1 MRTSTFIA
9 QLVALL
15 LLGASQGRAFSLLG
29 PFSGWQSPDLGYNI
43 PNGAQEY
50 GGPRLRGD
58 EFRLSTPV
66 VTYGIDGSFLEFFG
80 VEGAQAV
87 DAAFA
92 VFNNLTNVSAFSQ
105 TLEEFPLK
113 ADGVNP
119 TARALG
125 LIDLK
130 TQLMSQ
136 ILATMGLTSP
146 ERWCWSL
153 RARYVVGTSPS
164 YSVVNFNYDPVSG
177 RPSRYINGTLYSYVI
192 REIYNA
198 DGTVGFYDAREVPV
212 DSANP
217 MVTLAST
224 VSANA
229 ALTSDDRM
237 IRAISPTGR
246 YFNGLTRD
254 DAGGLRYL
262 YHPSNRNYEGAPA
275 GSFRGTP
282 SSTGGGG
289 GGSAALESPWTVAG
303 TSGQVGTTAVGT
315 SATTPTTQQ
324 LVNLAVRAG
333 VDKVRFVKVNTDPVL
348 RQNSRQAAV
357 TYPEVVSS
365 NGVVVRQVVSRI
377 LARPDILISARDLG
391 VGTYVPIIG
400 AQVQP
405 GFVNT
410 GAALDGNAE
419 GPGNIEPQSG
429 FTFSK
434 VGVYSLNRGNTD
446 EQDGQPGR
454 LWGSFDGS
462 TNAPVLYPIGSKLA
476 DLEAAALYL
485 KGN

>member
-1 MRTSTFIA
+1 MRTTHFIA
-9 QLVALL
+9 PIVALL
-15 LLGASQGRAFSLLG
+15 LLGSLPGRAFSLLG
-29 PFSGWQSPDLGYNI
+29 PLSGWQSPDLGYNI
-43 PNGAQEY
+43 PNSPPEY

-58 EFRLSTPV
+58 EYRLSTPV

-80 VEGAQAV
+80 VQGAQAV
-87 DAAFA
+87 DDAFA
-92 VFNNLTNVSAFSQ
+92 VFNGLTNVSAFSE

-113 ADGVNP
+113 ADGINP

-125 LIDLK
+125 LMDIK

-136 ILATMGLTSP
+136 ILATLGLTSP

-153 RARYVVGTSPS
+153 RARYVTGNTPS
-164 YSVVNFNYDPVSG
+164 YSVINFNYDPISG
-177 RPSRYINGTLYSYVI
+177 RPSRYINGSLYSYVI

-217 MVTLAST
+217 TVSLAST
-224 VSANA
+224 ISVNA
-229 ALTSDDRM
+229 FDTSDDRM
-237 IRAISPTGR
+237 VRAISPTGR
-246 YFNGLTRD
+246 YFTGLTRD

-262 YHPSNRNYEGAPA
+262 YHPANRNYEGAPA

-289 GGSAALESPWTVAG
+289 GGSALESPWTVAG

-315 SATTPTTQQ
+315 AATTPTTLQ

-348 RQNSRQAAV
+348 RQNARQAAV

-365 NGVVVRQVVSRI
+365 NGVVIRQVVSR
-377 LARPDILISARDLG
+377 LLTRPDILISARDLG
-391 VGTYVPIIG
+391 VANYVPFIG
-400 AQVQP
+400 AQNLP
-405 GFVNT
+405 TFVNT
-410 GAALDGNAE
+410 GATLDANFE
-419 GPGNIEPQSG
+419 GPGNVEPQSG
-429 FTFSK
+429 YTFSK
-434 VGVYSLNRGNTD
+434 VGVYSLNTGNTD
-446 EQDGQPGR
+446 EQDGQPGS

>member
-1 MRTSTFIA
+1 
-9 QLVALL
+9 L
-15 LLGASQGRAFSLLG
+15 LLGSLPGRAFSLLG
-29 PFSGWQSPDLGYNI
+29 PFSGWQSPELGYNI
-43 PNGAQEY
+43 PNGPIEY

-58 EFRLSTPV
+58 EYRLSTPV

-87 DAAFA
+87 DSAFA
-92 VFNNLTNVSAFSQ
+92 LFNNLTNVSAFSPS
-105 TLEEFPLK
+105 LAEFPLK

-130 TQLMSQ
+130 TQLLSQ
-136 ILATMGLTSP
+136 ILATLGLTSP

-153 RARYVVGTSPS
+153 RARYAPANTPS
-164 YSVVNFNYDPVSG
+164 YSVVNFNYDPISG
-177 RPSRYINGTLYSYVI
+177 RPSRYVNGTLYSYVI

-198 DGTVGFYDAREVPV
+198 DGTVSFYDAREVPV

-217 MVTLAST
+217 MVSLAS
-224 VSANA
+224 SISINSQ
-229 ALTSDDRM
+229 LTSDDRVS
-237 IRAISPTGR
+237 RALSPSGR
-246 YFNGLTRD
+246 YFTGLTRD

-262 YHPSNRNYEGAPA
+262 YHPANRNYEGAPA
-275 GSFRGTP
+275 GSFRG
-282 SSTGGGG
+282 SVSTGGGAA
-289 GGSAALESPWTVAG
+289 SASLESPWTVADS
-303 TSGQVGTTAVGT
+303 SGQIGTTAVGT
-315 SATTPTTQQ
+315 TGTSNTLQ

-333 VDKVRFVKVNTDPVL
+333 VDRVRFIKVNTDPVL
-348 RQNSRQAAV
+348 RQNARQAAV

-365 NGVVVRQVVSRI
+365 NGVVIRQVVSRI

-391 VGTYVPIIG
+391 VVFYVPVIG
-400 AQVQP
+400 GLVQP

-410 GAALDGNAE
+410 GATLDGNAE

-429 FTFSK
+429 YTFSK

-446 EQDGQPGR
+446 EQDGQPGN

-462 TNAPVLYPIGSKLA
+462 TNSPVLYPIGSKLS

>member
-1 MRTSTFIA
+1 MRTTHFLAPI
-9 QLVALL
+9 VALL
-15 LLGASQGRAFSLLG
+15 LLGSLPGRAFSLLG

-58 EFRLSTPV
+58 EYRLSTPV

-80 VEGAQAV
+80 VEGARAV
-87 DAAFA
+87 DAAFD
-92 VFNNLTNVSAFSQ
+92 VFNSITNVSAFSEK
-105 TLEEFPLK
+105 LEEFPLK
-113 ADGVNP
+113 ADGINP

-125 LIDLK
+125 LLDLK

-153 RARYVVGTSPS
+153 RARYVVGTTPS

-177 RPSRYINGTLYSYVI
+177 RPSRYINGSLYSYVI
-192 REIYNA
+192 REIYNT

-224 VSANA
+224 ISVNA
-229 ALTSDDRM
+229 YETSDDRM
-237 IRAISPTGR
+237 VRAISPTGR
-246 YFNGLTRD
+246 YFTGLTRD

-262 YHPSNRNYEGAPA
+262 YHPQNRNYEGAPA
-275 GSFRGTP
+275 GSIRG
-282 SSTGGGG
+282 SVSTSGGGG

-303 TSGQVGTTAVGT
+303 SSGQVGTTAVGT
-315 SATTPTTQQ
+315 PATTPNTLQ
-324 LVNLAVRAG
+324 LVNLGVRAG

-348 RQNSRQAAV
+348 RQNARQAAV
-357 TYPEVVSS
+357 TYTEVVSS
-365 NGVVVRQVVSRI
+365 NGVIVRQVVSRV

-391 VGTYVPIIG
+391 VANYVPVIG
-400 AQVQP
+400 ALVQP

-410 GAALDGNAE
+410 GAALDGAAE

-429 FTFSK
+429 YTFSK
-434 VGVYSLNRGNTD
+434 VGVHSLNRGNTD
-446 EQDGQPGR
+446 EQDGQPGN

-462 TNAPVLYPIGSKLA
+462 TNAPVLYPTGSKLA

>member
-1 MRTSTFIA
+1 MRTTHFIA
-9 QLVALL
+9 SLVALL
-15 LLGASQGRAFSLLG
+15 LLGSLPSRAFSLLG

-50 GGPRLRGD
+50 GGPRMRGD
-58 EFRLSTPV
+58 EYRLSTPV

-80 VEGAQAV
+80 VQGAQAV
-87 DAAFA
+87 DDAFA
-92 VFNNLTNVSAFSQ
+92 VFNSLTNVSSFSEN
-105 TLEEFPLK
+105 LEEFPLK
-113 ADGVNP
+113 ADGINP

-125 LIDLK
+125 LLDIK

-146 ERWCWSL
+146 ERWCWSI
-153 RARYVVGTSPS
+153 RARYVVGTTPS

-177 RPSRYINGTLYSYVI
+177 RPSRYINGSLYSYVI
-192 REIYNA
+192 REIYNT

-224 VSANA
+224 ISVNA
-229 ALTSDDRM
+229 FETSDDRM
-237 IRAISPTGR
+237 VRAISQTGR
-246 YFNGLTRD
+246 YFTGLTRD

-282 SSTGGGG
+282 TSTGGG

-303 TSGQVGTTAVGT
+303 SSGQVGTTAVGT
-315 SATTPTTQQ
+315 AATTPNTLQ

-348 RQNSRQAAV
+348 RQNARQAAV

-365 NGVVVRQVVSRI
+365 NGVVIRQVVSRV
-377 LARPDILISARDLG
+377 LTRPDILISARDLG
-391 VGTYVPIIG
+391 VANYVPLIG
-400 AQVQP
+400 AQVLP
-405 GFVNT
+405 TFVNT
-410 GAALDGNAE
+410 GATLDGNAE
-419 GPGNIEPQSG
+419 GPGNVDPQSG
-429 FTFSK
+429 YTFSK

-446 EQDGQPGR
+446 EQDGQPGN

>member
-1 MRTSTFIA
+1 MRTTSFIVPI
-9 QLVALL
+9 VALL
-15 LLGASQGRAFSLLG
+15 LLGSLPGRAFSLLG
-29 PFSGWQSPDLGYNI
+29 PFSGWQSPDLGYNV
-43 PNGAQEY
+43 PNGADEY

-58 EFRLSTPV
+58 EYRLSTPV

-80 VEGAQAV
+80 TEGAQAV

-92 VFNNLTNVSAFSQ
+92 VFNGLTNVSAFSE
-105 TLEEFPLK
+105 TLDEFPLK
-113 ADGVNP
+113 ADGINP

-125 LIDLK
+125 LVDVK

-136 ILATMGLTSP
+136 ILATLGLTSP

-153 RARYVVGTSPS
+153 RARYVVGTTPS
-164 YSVVNFNYDPVSG
+164 YSVVNFNYDPISG

-198 DGTVGFYDAREVPV
+198 DGTVGFYDSREVPV

-217 MVTLAST
+217 MVSLAST
-224 VSANA
+224 ISINSG
-229 ALTSDDRM
+229 LTSDDRVV
-237 IRAISPTGR
+237 RAISPTGR
-246 YFNGLTRD
+246 YFTGLTRD

-262 YHPSNRNYEGAPA
+262 YHPANRNYEGAPA
-275 GSFRGTP
+275 GSFRG
-282 SSTGGGG
+282 SAATGGGG
-289 GGSAALESPWTVAG
+289 ASAALESPWTVAG
-303 TSGQVGTTAVGT
+303 SSGQVGTTAVGT
-315 SATTPTTQQ
+315 TTTSNTLQ

-333 VDKVRFVKVNTDPVL
+333 VDRVRFVKVNTDPVL
-348 RQNSRQAAV
+348 RQNARQAAV

-365 NGVVVRQVVSRI
+365 NGVVIRQVVSRI

-391 VGTYVPIIG
+391 VINYVPILG
-400 AQVQP
+400 GLVQP

-410 GAALDGNAE
+410 GATLDGASE

-429 FTFSK
+429 YTFSK

-446 EQDGQPGR
+446 EQDGQPGNI
-454 LWGSFDGS
+454 WGSFDGS
-462 TNAPVLYPIGSKLA
+462 TNAPVLYPIGTKLA

-485 KGN
+485 RGN

>member
-1 MRTSTFIA
+1 MRTTHFIA
-9 QLVALL
+9 PIVALM
-15 LLGASQGRAFSLLG
+15 LLGSLPGRAFSLLG

-43 PNGAQEY
+43 PDGAEEY

-58 EFRLSTPV
+58 EYRLSTPV

-80 VEGAQAV
+80 AQGAQAV
-87 DAAFA
+87 DDAFA
-92 VFNNLTNVSAFSQ
+92 VFNGLTNVSAFSE

-113 ADGVNP
+113 ADGINP

-125 LIDLK
+125 LLDIK

-146 ERWCWSL
+146 ERWCWSI
-153 RARYVVGTSPS
+153 RARFVVNNTPS
-164 YSVVNFNYDPVSG
+164 YSVVNFNYDPISG
-177 RPSRYINGTLYSYVI
+177 RPSRYINGSLYSYVI
-192 REIYNA
+192 REIYNT

-217 MVTLAST
+217 MVSLAST
-224 VSANA
+224 ISANA
-229 ALTSDDRM
+229 FETSDDRM
-237 IRAISPTGR
+237 VRAISPTGR
-246 YFNGLTRD
+246 YFTGLTRD

-262 YHPSNRNYEGAPA
+262 YHPANRNYEGAPA

-282 SSTGGGG
+282 TSSGGGG
-289 GGSAALESPWTVAG
+289 GGSALESPWTVAG
-303 TSGQVGTTAVGT
+303 TSGEVGTTAVGT
-315 SATTPTTQQ
+315 AATTPTTLQ

-365 NGVVVRQVVSRI
+365 NGVVIRQVVSRV

-391 VGTYVPIIG
+391 VADYVPLIG
-400 AQVQP
+400 AQVLP
-405 GFVNT
+405 TFVNT
-410 GAALDGNAE
+410 GSTLDADAE
-419 GPGNIEPQSG
+419 GPGNVEPQSG
-429 FTFSK
+429 YTFSK

-446 EQDGQPGR
+446 EQDGQPGN

-485 KGN
+485 RGN